1 MCFYL
6 SSQDIPPALPSCST
20 AQSQQSTG
28 YGYFEDKDKYQFLN
42 ASHKRKVKHSYGG
55 NTNMNMQIGS
65 IPEVAEEISDYSLN
79 SESSLSQKQ
88 DDLRVK
94 SPHSEVS
101 QTVDQGQAL
110 QTVPIVDTRC
120 RCMSVL
126 WPWSRLVLTRGDED
140 NGGNDDKASRETI
153 ARCILSTS
161 GFVWTGGCGGDGGDQ
176 ELDSPPSR
184 LHIQA
189 HQCTR
194 FHQRRN
200 ALCNPEVMPLSQSA
214 REKVE
219 EGVQKRKKSLVRKM
233 SQVIKANTCEEY
245 EVDLL

>member
-1 MCFYL
+1 
-6 SSQDIPPALPSCST
+6 
-20 AQSQQSTG
+20 
-28 YGYFEDKDKYQFLN
+28 
-42 ASHKRKVKHSYGG
+42 
-55 NTNMNMQIGS
+55 MQIRS
-65 IPEVAEEISDYSLN
+65 IPEADEVSDDIIKI
-79 SESSLSQKQ
+79 ESRLSRKQ

-94 SPHSEVS
+94 SSIGDISENRGEIS
-101 QTVDQGQAL
+101 QTVQ
-110 QTVPIVDTRC
+110 IVDTRC

-126 WPWSRLVLTRGDED
+126 WPWSTLTSRLACDQNV
-140 NGGNDDKASRETI
+140 DKASQETI

-161 GFVWTGGCGGDGGDQ
+161 GFVWTGGCGGDGGD
-176 ELDSPPSR
+176 EGLESPPSK